1 MATIG
6 HMAALSFQIYLTINM
21 KHINGL
27 KKKPSIKHININ
39 FTVYT

>member
-1 MATIG
+1 MAIIG
-6 HMAALSFQIYLTINM
+6 HMVALSFQIYLTTNM

-27 KKKPSIKHININ
+27 KKKPNIKHININ